1 MKTKR
6 GKKGKTDIHVSYQ
19 HSVTTPVRLPQMAD
33 AATYAEAVN
42 EGLANEGLAPR
53 YTQQEIEAYRSGNIQ
68 SYSLM

>member
-1 MKTKR
+1 
-6 GKKGKTDIHVSYQ
+6 
-19 HSVTTPVRLPQMAD
+19 MAD

-53 YTQQEIEAYRSGNIQ
+53 YTQQEIELIEVENIQ